1 MSMKSGIPAPPAAGT
16 RLVLWFAVTLS
27 VLAGPVRLSHAGLSE
42 AERITL
48 EQPAC
53 AQMRSWSQDITLLND
68 EMQNLKRTRDRRR
81 TCEVLRRA
89 VATIGETVGYMRS
102 HIGECTIT
110 AASTEQMADLV
121 RQLENDGRRSC
132 R

>member
-1 MSMKSGIPAPPAAGT
+1 MKVKIFAMPAAGT
-16 RLVLWFAVTLS
+16 RLVPFLVVLLATLTAFARVS
-27 VLAGPVRLSHAGLSE
+27 QAGLSE
-42 AERITL
+42 ADRVTL

-53 AQMRSWSQDITLLND
+53 AQMRSYSQDITLLND

-81 TCEVLRRA
+81 TCEVIRRA
-89 VATIGETVGYMRS
+89 VSTIGDTVGYMRA

-110 AASTEQMADLV
+110 SASTEAMADLV
-121 RQLENDGRRSC
+121 RKMQNDSGSC